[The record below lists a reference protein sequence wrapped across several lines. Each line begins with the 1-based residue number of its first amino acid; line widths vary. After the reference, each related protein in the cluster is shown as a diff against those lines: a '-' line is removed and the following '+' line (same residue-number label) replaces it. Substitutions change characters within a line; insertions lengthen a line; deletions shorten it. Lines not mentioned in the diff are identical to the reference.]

1 MLLLTEDN
9 MDLDTLKS
17 ATIGGS
23 SMTIQC
29 IEILPDM
36 VRLLVGITTIIYF
49 VYKIALIRKELAK
62 K

>member
-1 MLLLTEDN
+1 V
-9 MDLDTLKS
+9 DLDTLKS
-17 ATIGGS
+17 AVVGGS

-29 IEILPDM
+29 MDILPDI
-36 VRLLVGITTIIYF
+36 VRLGVGITTIVYF

>member
-1 MLLLTEDN
+1 MLIEAN
-9 MDLDTLKS
+9 MDLDTLKT

-23 SMTIQC
+23 SMVIQY
-29 IEILPDM
+29 IDLLPDI
-36 VRLLVGITTIIYF
+36 VRLAVGIVTIIYF